1 MAGKKG
7 MKRYPPAIKAE
18 VVERHREGE
27 SVNALSRGYGLSRYA
42 IQSWCGLVLK
52 SIQAIPRRRG
62 RPRTR
67 PATSQKAMEQEIK
80 QLRMEVELLRSFL
93 QAAGRGRDQE

>member
-7 MKRYPPAIKAE
+7 MKHYPPAIKAE
-18 VVERHREGE
+18 VVERHRDGE
-27 SVNALSRGYGLSRYA
+27 SVHALSREYGISRYA
-42 IQSWCGLVLK
+42 VQSWCGLTKK
-52 SIQAIPRRRG
+52 SIQSIPKRRG

-67 PATSQKAMEQEIK
+67 PATSQKAMELEIK

-93 QAAGRGRDQE
+93 QAAGRR

>member
-7 MKRYPPAIKAE
+7 MKPYPPAIKAE

-27 SVNALSRGYGLSRYA
+27 SVNALSKEYGISRYA

-52 SIQAIPRRRG
+52 SIQTTPKRRG
-62 RPRTR
+62 RPRTK
-67 PATSQKAMEQEIK
+67 PTTPQQEMELELM
-80 QLRMEVELLRSFL
+80 QLRMENDLLRSFL